1 MDNKKVNIEDLY
13 RSQLGEFTTE
23 PSAGLWTRVRYKL
36 MWQEFFRFSLNT
48 FNVYYLAAAVAI
60 TAGSIILITH
70 LNKPDRDIYTEKNVP
85 LQDIK
90 LPSTTEVPGESGQ
103 PGTSPEERQ
112 DLISGRQKSS
122 RSEAGEESESTIR
135 GEKQV
140 STSGKS
146 TTGNVPGSEE
156 EASTDP
162 ARLKES
168 GTETSTVTASK
179 LPASAN
185 FDMSCQSGCAP
196 LAVNFKNQSVNAAE
210 YYWTFGDG
218 GYSSDQ
224 NPNYVFD
231 EPGNYIVNLK
241 VTGADGSEYTAHSE
255 IKVNPTPKASFE
267 FDEAADIAK
276 GEAVNFY
283 NYSKDADFYE
293 WDFGDNNS
301 SKLTEPIHNYEAPGN
316 YTVKLTA
323 WTVNQCY
330 DSVVVQNAFKP
341 ASQEILFP
349 TAFTPNMNGPV
360 GGHYTPNDPDN
371 EVFYPVISGELLE
384 YNLRIFNRLG
394 YPVFESNDPALG
406 WDGYYESQLSTQ
418 GVYIWKVRGRFA
430 NGKTFLKS
438 GDVTLIWI
446 K

>member
-1 MDNKKVNIEDLY
+1 
-13 RSQLGEFTTE
+13 
-23 PSAGLWTRVRYKL
+23 
-36 MWQEFFRFSLNT
+36 MWHEFFRFSLNT
-48 FNVYYLAAAVAI
+48 FNIYYFAAAVAI
-60 TAGSIILITH
+60 TAGGIILITQ
-70 LNKPDRDIYTEKNVP
+70 LNKPDEIKTENAAPSPSIETPSSTEDPGNVR
-85 LQDIK
+85 
-90 LPSTTEVPGESGQ
+90 Q
-103 PGTSPEERQ
+103 PETSPEESQ
-112 DLISGRQKSS
+112 DLISRRQKLS
-122 RSEAGEESESTIR
+122 RNKASEKSESTIL

-140 STSGKS
+140 STSGKP
-146 TTGNVPGSEE
+146 TTDNASGSEKE
-156 EASTDP
+156 VPTDP
-162 ARLKES
+162 GRIKES
-168 GTETSTVTASK
+168 GSEISTVTDRK

-185 FDMSCQSGCAP
+185 FDMSCVSGCAP
-196 LAVNFKNQSVNAAE
+196 LAVNFKNQSVNATK

-231 EPGNYIVNLK
+231 EPGIYLVNLK

-255 IKVNPTPKASFE
+255 IKVNPTPKAYFE
-267 FDEAADIAK
+267 FDESADIAR

-293 WDFGDNNS
+293 WDFGDNS
-301 SKLTEPIHNYEAPGN
+301 SSRLTEPIHYYEAPGN
-316 YTVKLTA
+316 YTVKLRA

-341 ASQEILFP
+341 AAQEILFP

-360 GGHYTPNDPDN
+360 GGYYTQNDPDN
-371 EVFYPVISGELLE
+371 EVFYPVISDELLE

-394 YPVFESNDPALG
+394 YQVFESNDPALG
-406 WDGYYESQLSTQ
+406 WDGYYQNQLSAQ
-418 GVYIWKVRGRFA
+418 GVYIWKVRGRFS
-430 NGKTFLKS
+430 NGKAFLKS